1 MRESLFCKFGD
12 LNNTLASNIDLNN
25 LMDNLTSLRIPS
37 DIKTELKVNV
47 LDNIFLYSHK
57 TYDWL

>member
-1 MRESLFCKFGD
+1 MIVSQFFKSGD

-37 DIKTELKVNV
+37 DIRTALKINV
-47 LDNIFLYSHK
+47 LDNIFPVSHK

>member
-1 MRESLFCKFGD
+1 
-12 LNNTLASNIDLNN
+12 
-25 LMDNLTSLRIPS
+25 MDNLTSLRIPS